1 MEIKKIGENMNNQES
16 NTIEIDVLSLLKTI
30 WRKKFFILVTAVLG
44 AGLAFVY
51 SSFLV
56 TPQYDSTTRI
66 YVVSQNVEAGAGLT
80 NQDLQA
86 GSYLVKDY
94 KEIILSQDVLTQ
106 VATELNLNENLKEK
120 VSVSIPVDTRIVSIS
135 VRDADPNEAARIA
148 NSLRTFAAQKIVEV
162 TKVSDVTTLE
172 EAVPAEEPTTP
183 NTKRNII
190 LGLLAGGILATGL
203 VLVMEVLDDRV
214 KRPQDIEEVMGLT
227 LLGVVP
233 DSKKLK

>member
-1 MEIKKIGENMNNQES
+1 MNNQES

-203 VLVMEVLDDRV
+203 VLVMEILDDRV

>member
-1 MEIKKIGENMNNQES
+1 MNNQEM
-16 NTIEIDVLSLLKTI
+16 NTIEIDILLLLKTI
-30 WRKKFFILVTAVLG
+30 WRKKFFILLMGLLG
-44 AGLAFVY
+44 AGIAFAY

-56 TPQYDSTTRI
+56 TPQYESTTRI
-66 YVVSQNVEAGAGLT
+66 YVVGQHAEAGAGLT

-94 KEIILSQDVLTQ
+94 KEIILSQDVLSR
-106 VATELNLNENLKEK
+106 VKTELGLTEDISNKI
-120 VSVSIPVDTRIVSIS
+120 SVSIPVDTRIVSIS

-183 NTKRNII
+183 NIKRNIL
-190 LGLLAGGILATGL
+190 LGLLAGGILATGIIL
-203 VLVMEVLDDRV
+203 AMEVLDDRV

>member
-1 MEIKKIGENMNNQES
+1 MNNQES
-16 NTIEIDVLSLLKTI
+16 NTIEVDVLSLLKTI

-183 NTKRNII
+183 NTKRNIL
-190 LGLLAGGILATGL
+190 LGLLAGGILATGIIL
-203 VLVMEVLDDRV
+203 AMEVLDDRV

>member
-1 MEIKKIGENMNNQES
+1 MNNQEM
-16 NTIEIDVLSLLKTI
+16 NTIEIDILLLLKTI
-30 WRKKFFILVTAVLG
+30 WRKKIFILLLGLLG
-44 AGLAFVY
+44 AGLAFAY

-66 YVVSQNVEAGAGLT
+66 YVVGQHAEAGAGLT

-94 KEIILSQDVLTQ
+94 QEIILSQDVLTQ
-106 VATELNLNENLKEK
+106 VVTELNLNGNLKEK

-135 VRDADPNEAARIA
+135 VRDSNPNEAARIA
-148 NSLRTFAAQKIVEV
+148 NSLRTFASQKIIEV

-172 EAVPAEEPTTP
+172 EAVPAEEPSTP
-183 NTKRNII
+183 NTKRNIL
-190 LGLLAGGILATGL
+190 LGLLAGSILATGL
-203 VLVMEVLDDRV
+203 VLVMEILDDRV

>member
-1 MEIKKIGENMNNQES
+1 M
-16 NTIEIDVLSLLKTI
+16 EIDVLFLLKTI
-30 WRKKFFILVTAVLG
+30 WRKKFLILLTAVLT

-80 NQDLQA
+80 NQELQA
-86 GSYLVKDY
+86 GTYLAKDY
-94 KEIILSQDVLTQ
+94 REIILSQDVLTQ
-106 VATELNLNENLKEK
+106 VATELNLKESLKEK
-120 VSVSIPVDTRIVSIS
+120 ISVSIPVDTRIVSIS

-148 NSLRTFAAQKIVEV
+148 NSLRTFAVQKVVEV

-183 NTKRNII
+183 NTKRNIL

-227 LLGVVP
+227 LLGIVP

>member
-1 MEIKKIGENMNNQES
+1 MNNQES

-106 VATELNLNENLKEK
+106 VATELNLNENLKEN

>member
-1 MEIKKIGENMNNQES
+1 MEIKKIGENMNNQEM
-16 NTIEIDVLSLLKTI
+16 NTIEIDILLLLKTI
-30 WRKKFFILVTAVLG
+30 WRKKFLIILTALFG
-44 AGLAFVY
+44 AGIAFVY

-56 TPQYDSTTRI
+56 TPQFDSTTRI

-80 NQDLQA
+80 SQELQA
-86 GSYLVKDY
+86 GTYLVKDY

-106 VATELNLNENLKEK
+106 VATELNLKESLKEK
-120 VSVSIPVDTRIVSIS
+120 ISVSIPVDTRIVSIS

-183 NTKRNII
+183 NIKRNIL
-190 LGLLAGGILATGL
+190 LGLLAGGILATGIIL
-203 VLVMEVLDDRV
+203 AMEVLDDRV
-214 KRPQDIEEVMGLT
+214 KRPRDIEEVMGLT